1 MRDSIDRFQRF
12 ETLVSR
18 PGGSY
23 SKFSKPVIPVSPVTV
38 TVTVTVTFRRA
49 RRASERF
56 SFHSSWK
63 LVERARRGIFPPSSL
78 IFLLSVSL
86 PGTTDATRVAGT

>member
-23 SKFSKPVIPVSPVTV
+23 SKFSKPVIPVSPV